1 MRRHTMR
8 RIREVLRLKHELGR
22 NHRQISAATGLSK
35 GSVST
40 YLKRAREAGLTWESA
55 AELSEHELEAR
66 LFKEPGRNAPAGRV
80 PVDFDWVHREMR
92 RRGVTLQLLW
102 VEYRDAATDDPQARR
117 PYQYS
122 QFCDRYRQFKGRV
135 DASMR
140 QHHRAGEK
148 AFLDYSG
155 LRPSIVD
162 RTSGEVIEVELYVA
176 TMGASSF
183 TFAEATRSQ
192 KRDDFIAST
201 ARAFEYF
208 GGVPKITVP
217 DQLRS
222 AVSGP
227 DRLDPEI
234 NPVFAEFGEHY
245 GTAIIPARP
254 RRPKDKSKVEVAVQV
269 AQRWILAR
277 LRNTT
282 FFSLEDLN
290 AAISELLEELND
302 RSFQK
307 LEGSRRS
314 QFESIDKPA
323 LGPLPPRRFE
333 PSTWKKAKVHIDY
346 HVEFERRYY
355 SAPHH
360 LIGTYVFVRA
370 TTTSIEL
377 LVDGRRIA
385 SHSRNYGPKGSFTT
399 DDSHRP
405 KSHRQWGAWSPQR
418 IIEWASELGPNTG
431 RVVERIITDR
441 PHPEQGYRSCL
452 ALISDTK
459 RYSQERVEAAC
470 ARALRIGAPTRRS
483 VVAILRN
490 NLDQVPEDAEDEQL
504 SLPVEHE
511 NVRGGDYYATE
522 PSGSDNPTEQHDAGR
537 TDTAEDA
544 RHEDERD
551 GRGLRRTPTRSA
563 EQPAELRREG
573 RPHDRPRMDE
583 PRKSPPHSL
592 APRGE
597 TEPRRDDGGRL
608 DHAGARCDQDRGS

>member
-1 MRRHTMR
+1 MRRHPMR

-35 GSVST
+35 GSVSS
-40 YLKRAREAGLTWESA
+40 YLKRAREAGMTWEMA
-55 AELSEHELEAR
+55 AALSESELEAR
-66 LFKEPGRNAPAGRV
+66 LFKTPNHAPPVGRV
-80 PVDFDWVHREMR
+80 PIDFDWVHREMR

-102 VEYRDAATDDPQARR
+102 VEYRDAASDDRQGRR

-122 QFCDRYRQFKGRV
+122 QFCERYRQFRGRV

-140 QHHRAGEK
+140 QQHRAGEK

-155 LRPSIVD
+155 QRPTIVD
-162 RTSGEVIEVELYVA
+162 RTSGEVIEVELFVA
-176 TMGASSF
+176 TLGASSF

-192 KRDDFIAST
+192 KRDEFIAST

-227 DRLDPEI
+227 DRIDPEI

-254 RRPKDKSKVEVAVQV
+254 RKPKDKAKVEVAVQV

-277 LRNTT
+277 LRDVT

-290 AAISELLEELND
+290 EAIANLLEELND
-302 RSFQK
+302 RPFQK

-314 QFESIDKPA
+314 QFETIDKPT
-323 LGPLPPRRFE
+323 LGSLPRRRFE
-333 PSTWKKAKVHIDY
+333 PSVWKKAKVHIDY

-360 LIGTYVFVRA
+360 LIGTYLWIRA
-370 TTTSIEL
+370 TTSAIEL
-377 LVDGRRIA
+377 LLDGRRIA
-385 SHSRNYGPKGSFTT
+385 SHVRSYGPKGTFIT
-399 DDSHRP
+399 DDTHRP
-405 KSHRQWGAWSPQR
+405 KSHRQWGAWPPQR
-418 IIEWASELGPNTG
+418 IVAWASELGPNTG

-452 ALISDTK
+452 ALIRDTK
-459 RYSQERVEAAC
+459 RYPQERVEAAC
-470 ARALRIGAPTRRS
+470 ARALKIGAPTRRT

-490 NLDQVPEDAEDEQL
+490 RLEHVDDDSTQDQL

-511 NVRGGDYYATE
+511 NVRGGDYY
-522 PSGSDNPTEQHDAGR
+522 SKNPTEHEGQNDAGR
-537 TDTAEDA
+537 TDAPEDESN
-544 RHEDERD
+544 EDERD
-551 GRGLRRTPTRSA
+551 GGCLRPTARGPL
-563 EQPAELRREG
+563 EQQAELRGKDGADGGPRV
-573 RPHDRPRMDE
+573 DRPGE
-583 PRKSPPHSL
+583 PTADPTSTL
-592 APRGE
+592 GE
-597 TEPRRDDGGRL
+597 ADPRRDT
-608 DHAGARCDQDRGS
+608 